1 MSEVVH
7 HFFPRYID
15 LHNYSPTNAV
25 SKKTYN
31 WATLNQKVFKRLRF
45 QLVEGDINDIV
56 GCSAGAV
63 ERVLWFVRQK
73 MSEFQQFKTR
83 QASKKGTGEDKP
95 NGRPK
100 DKKRRSSPSAQ
111 RKEGGR
117 R

>member
-1 MSEVVH
+1 MQRNLTPEELQDIYKWIDEVPLSRVKRNISRD
-7 HFFPRYID
+7 FSD
-15 LHNYSPTNAV
+15 AE
-25 SKKTYN
+25 
-31 WATLNQKVFKRLRF
+31 KVFKRLRF

-95 NGRPK
+95 NGRPN
-100 DKKRRSSPSAQ
+100 DKK
-111 RKEGGR
+111 EGA
-117 R
+117 